1 MTALPIV
8 DIHTP
13 TSSFSLVHSFTQES
27 LLALYDKLSR
37 KEHTDYEGQRV
48 GPGWLKYEFNGT
60 VWNLDDDADYTI
72 FTWRLQQTPEQADAS
87 SSSVLSA
94 SASGAPSAAKP
105 SLYLR
110 NPSQPL
116 PSATNLNPSF
126 HLFKPSKAHLAVPAS
141 VRSASRSPSSRSI
154 VSRRS
159 RRSVASLGTMNTGDD
174 EDDGVP
180 KFKKEFDRFHNEN
193 GVRTVMGSVGPVRNV
208 RMLLK
213 SGYRHVY
220 VSRIFA
226 MKNGFIPKDAAPGQY
241 GYSGL
246 VNIGKWPIT
255 LYPSKRGNPPNG
267 RVTSPPSSPASSEV
281 AQPRTPTT
289 RSARRRNGEAAGR
302 RETANGAGAD
312 PNGGTPVVV
321 QVYLSE
327 EPHFDVVLG
336 RSFFEKRQIRTSAVD
351 MTDVTCL
358 DTGEKVECELVVLK
372 DGRGEIVTVT

>member
-1 MTALPIV
+1 MSALPVV

-13 TSSFSLVHSFTQES
+13 SASFSLVHSFTQES
-27 LLALYDKLSR
+27 LLALYNKLSR

-72 FTWRLQQTPEQADAS
+72 FTWRLQQTPEPADAS
-87 SSSVLSA
+87 TSSVLSA
-94 SASGAPSAAKP
+94 GGASPAATP
-105 SLYLR
+105 TLYLR

-116 PSATNLNPSF
+116 PAAERLNPSF
-126 HLFKPSKAHLAVPAS
+126 HLFKPARGLLAVPAS
-141 VRSASRSPSSRSI
+141 VRSASRSPSPRST
-154 VSRRS
+154 VSRRT
-159 RRSVASLGTMNTGDD
+159 RRSVASLGTMGTGD
-174 EDDGVP
+174 EEEDGVP

-193 GVRTVMGSVGPVRNV
+193 GVRTVMGSIGPVRNV

-226 MKNGFIPKDAAPGQY
+226 MQNGFIPKDAAPGQY

-246 VNIGKWPIT
+246 VNIGKWPVT
-255 LYPSKRGNPPNG
+255 LYPSKRGNASSG
-267 RVTSPPSSPASSEV
+267 RVTSPPSSPASSDV
-281 AQPRTPTT
+281 AQPRAPAART
-289 RSARRRNGEAAGR
+289 ARRRAHEAQS
-302 RETANGAGAD
+302 TSQAD
-312 PNGGTPVVV
+312 PKGGTPVVV